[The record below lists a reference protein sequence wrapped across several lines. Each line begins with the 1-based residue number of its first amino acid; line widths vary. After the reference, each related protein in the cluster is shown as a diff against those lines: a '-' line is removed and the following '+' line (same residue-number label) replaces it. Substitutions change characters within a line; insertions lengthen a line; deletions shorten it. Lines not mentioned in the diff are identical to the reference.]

1 MPRTYGRV
9 RHPPAGQAGLM
20 TATAPVPTDAV
31 PTATASLR
39 RMPYAALLTM
49 MAMSFLLVSA
59 EFLPNGV
66 LTEIAAQLGVTA
78 GQAGQLV
85 TVTALAGLV
94 VAPTVGLALP
104 RLDRRTLLVWM
115 AVLAAVS
122 NPVVAIAP
130 GLPRV
135 RVARGLGGAALRGS
149 RPTDVRAAARAAR
162 RAR

>member
-1 MPRTYGRV
+1 MARTQGRV
-9 RHPPAGQAGLM
+9 RHPLSDQAGTM
-20 TATAPVPTDAV
+20 TATAPLPTSITT
-31 PTATASLR
+31 PR
-39 RMPYAALLTM
+39 RLPYAALLVM

-59 EFLPNGV
+59 EFLPNGM
-66 LTEIAAQLGVTA
+66 LTEIAGELGVTP

>member
-1 MPRTYGRV
+1 
-9 RHPPAGQAGLM
+9 M
-20 TATAPVPTDAV
+20 TATAPLPTSITT
-31 PTATASLR
+31 PR
-39 RMPYAALLTM
+39 RLPYAALLVM

-59 EFLPNGV
+59 EFLPNGM
-66 LTEIAAQLGVTA
+66 LTEIAGELGVTP

-122 NPVVAIAP
+122 NLVVAIAP
-130 GLPRV
+130 SLPLMLLARV
-135 RVARGLGGAALRGS
+135 LLGAALSGFWTMS
-149 RPTDVRAAARAAR
+149 ITVAARI
-162 RAR
+162 